1 MVVGRIVRSM
11 MNKIMIIIVLIMSGE
26 MVSLVLITTSNQEAD
41 SSMGIVFN
49 VVILVYKRYTC
60 M

>member
-1 MVVGRIVRSM
+1 M
-11 MNKIMIIIVLIMSGE
+11 MNKIMIIIVLIMPGE